1 MKKVE
6 QLEIEEV
13 KKPEK
18 SQKKSFF
25 KKYII
30 YILLSIIII
39 ALLVA
44 LILVIVLPDSNNN
57 TSTIKPYTTTN
68 IPTITNVLTTTNV
81 KSTTTTL
88 GVTITTGSIE
98 SITTSTQINKTTTS
112 GTITSTTT
120 TTTTHVYSLDSR
132 INCLPWIQSIDDS
145 ILQNECNKNPNC
157 IYEKSNN
164 DNIPSCFYNKNSYKL
179 KLIESK
185 ETELGN
191 TYLFSDSSKQIRID
205 FEYLDNEVVRFKV
218 I

>member
-1 MKKVE
+1 MKNIEVEDSSEEIDLQDAKLDMKV
-6 QLEIEEV
+6 LEENN
-13 KKPEK
+13 
-18 SQKKSFF
+18 KKSFIYDWF
-25 KKYII
+25 DVIKKWFSVRLNLYIFI
-30 YILLSIIII
+30 GVVSIII
-39 ALLVA
+39 LL
-44 LILVIVLPDSNNN
+44 IIVLAV
-57 TSTIKPYTTTN
+57 TIKP
-68 IPTITNVLTTTNV
+68 
-81 KSTTTTL
+81 S
-88 GVTITTGSIE
+88 SE
-98 SITTSTQINKTTTS
+98 SKET
-112 GTITSTTT
+112 
-120 TTTTHVYSLDSR
+120 YPLDSR
-132 INCLPWIQSIDDS
+132 INCIPWIQSIDDS

>member
-6 QLEIEEV
+6 QLEIEEN
-13 KKPEK
+13 KK
-18 SQKKSFF
+18 SQKKSFL

-44 LILVIVLPDSNNN
+44 LILVIVLPESDKN
-57 TSTIKPYTTTN
+57 TSTIKPTV
-68 IPTITNVLTTTNV
+68 TNVLTTTNI
-81 KSTTTTL
+81 KSTTTTI
-88 GVTITTGSIE
+88 GVTITTGTTESTTAGRNE
-98 SITTSTQINKTTTS
+98 SITTSTNKSITTTP
-112 GTITSTTT
+112 GTIISTSTNI
-120 TTTTHVYSLDSR
+120 YSLSSR
-132 INCLPWIQSIDDS
+132 INCIPWIQSIDES

-157 IYEKSNN
+157 IYQKSNN
-164 DNIPSCFYNKNSYKL
+164 ASIPSCFYDKNSYKL

-185 ETELGN
+185 ETELGD

-205 FEYLDNEVVRFKV
+205 FEYLDNEVIRFKV